1 MIVFFQFI
9 IFHSCIYLYRA
20 MLTSIHHCIRIFR
33 VGKFK
38 FWPIRHISTCCLI
51 WKKYEYK
58 KYWRDEKETSWIKD
72 GGWLSN
78 LISLK
83 FFSHRHPW
91 NWFWKW
97 KTFFTKFSSRLLI
110 KKSICFTIYS
120 APLIHFLFWRVHN
133 STWKWTLFV
142 FSLYPWLLRSPHL
155 LYCRLLNCLWNM
167 HFNYSSAF
175 IPSLVNFPP
184 SLCTS

>member
-1 MIVFFQFI
+1 MIVFFQFR
-9 IFHSCIYLYRA
+9 IFYSCIYLYRA

-58 KYWRDEKETSWIKD
+58 KYWMDEKETSWIKD

-91 NWFWKW
+91 NWFWKR
-97 KTFFTKFSSRLLI
+97 KTFFTKFPSRLLI
-110 KKSICFTIYS
+110 KKKAYVLLFIALLWFIFFFSFLES
-120 APLIHFLFWRVHN
+120 AQFNLEVNPFCLFFVPLTFKVPSSPILQAV
-133 STWKWTLFV
+133 K
-142 FSLYPWLLRSPHL
+142 LLMKH
-155 LYCRLLNCLWNM
+155 
-167 HFNYSSAF
+167 AF
-175 IPSLVNFPP
+175 
-184 SLCTS
+184 

>member
-1 MIVFFQFI
+1 MIVFFQFR
-9 IFHSCIYLYRA
+9 IFYSCIYLYRA

-83 FFSHRHPW
+83 FFFPIDIPEIDFESGKPSFQSFPPC
-91 NWFWKW
+91 FW
-97 KTFFTKFSSRLLI
+97 L

-120 APLIHFLFWRVHN
+120 APLIHFLFFFFGECIIQLG
-133 STWKWTLFV
+133 SEPFLSF
-142 FSLYPWLLRSPHL
+142 
-155 LYCRLLNCLWNM
+155 
-167 HFNYSSAF
+167 
-175 IPSLVNFPP
+175 
-184 SLCTS
+184 LCTPDF

>member
-1 MIVFFQFI
+1 MGRGSLARMMNWSVPQFPAFGDINSKSIKSSLSWQIGISQSWLTCKIFQKNFLAYKNCYNIHIYWNDCIFQFR

-83 FFSHRHPW
+83 FFFPSTSLKLILKVE
-91 NWFWKW
+91 NL
-97 KTFFTKFSSRLLI
+97 FS
-110 KKSICFTIYS
+110 KV
-120 APLIHFLFWRVHN
+120 FLQ
-133 STWKWTLFV
+133 
-142 FSLYPWLLRSPHL
+142 
-155 LYCRLLNCLWNM
+155 
-167 HFNYSSAF
+167 AF
-175 IPSLVNFPP
+175 D
-184 SLCTS
+184 